1 MSKFCLHDGLM
12 MRLTP
17 PTIADVI
24 SPACRALQAMSK
36 HVRDDE
42 HAVLSVMLRFLSAT
56 VYSLRVLAPGGLA
69 RIRARTYSP
78 RALKVIL
85 IRNLV
90 RKQVVPVAGD
100 SAAG

>member
-12 MRLTP
+12 MRLAP

-24 SPACRALQAMSK
+24 SPACRALQAMSR

-56 VYSLRVLAPGGLA
+56 IHSLRVLAPGGLQGL
-69 RIRARTYSP
+69 THLGPLKSYSYETLFAS
-78 RALKVIL
+78 R
-85 IRNLV
+85 
-90 RKQVVPVAGD
+90 
-100 SAAG
+100 